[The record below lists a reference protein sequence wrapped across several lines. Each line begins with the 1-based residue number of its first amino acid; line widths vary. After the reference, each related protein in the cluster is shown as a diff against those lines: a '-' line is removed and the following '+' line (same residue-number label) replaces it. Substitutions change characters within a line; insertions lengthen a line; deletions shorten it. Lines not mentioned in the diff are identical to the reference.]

1 MKKHG
6 ILNSDIASVL
16 SYLGHKDQI
25 LIADAGLPV
34 PDHVLRIDLAVK
46 PGLPSFLDVL
56 DEVLSDMY
64 VESYVIAE
72 EIDAN
77 NANMAAAIAQRMTQR
92 VVKKVSHE
100 TFKSLSHEVKAIIRT
115 GEVTPYANIILQS
128 NVFFAEGAE

>member
-16 SYLGHKDQI
+16 SYLGHTDQI

-56 DEVLSDMY
+56 DAVLNDMY
-64 VESYVIAE
+64 VEAYVIAE
-72 EIDAN
+72 EIDTHN
-77 NANMAAAIAQRMTQR
+77 PPMAKAITERMTER
-92 VVKKVSHE
+92 ACEKVSHE
-100 TFKSLSHEVKAIIRT
+100 TFKDLSHDVKAIIRT
-115 GEVTPYANIILQS
+115 GEVTPYANIILQA

>member
-34 PDHVLRIDLAVK
+34 PDHVLRIDLALK

-56 DEVLSDMY
+56 DEILNDMY
-64 VESYVIAE
+64 VEAYTVAE
-72 EIDAN
+72 EIDTHN
-77 NANMAAAIAQRMTQR
+77 PSMAQAIQQRLPNR
-92 VVKKVSHE
+92 EAVKVSHE